1 MKGPRTNVTRRTG
14 IIGFAGLAALF
25 VISPVLVARQPEPRK
40 ITIVAKK
47 YKFEPNR
54 IELKV
59 GEPVEITFQ
68 SLDAKHGFS
77 CKDLKLEKVI
87 FTKDSPGKLTFT
99 PDKAGTFKFKCAHFC
114 GLGHPKMKGEIV
126 VAP

>member
-1 MKGPRTNVTRRTG
+1 MRRSG
-14 IIGFAGLAALF
+14 ANAASRIGVVGLAGLAALF
-25 VISPVLVARQPEPRK
+25 LISPRLAARQPEPRK
-40 ITIVAKK
+40 ITVVAKK
-47 YKFEPNR
+47 YRFEPDR

-68 SLDAKHGFS
+68 SLDARHGFS

-87 FTKDSPGKLTFT
+87 FTKNSPGKLTFT
-99 PDKAGTFKFKCAHFC
+99 PDRAGTFKFKCAHFC

>member
-1 MKGPRTNVTRRTG
+1 MRRSG
-14 IIGFAGLAALF
+14 ANAASRIGVVGLAGLAALLL
-25 VISPVLVARQPEPRK
+25 ISPRLAARQPEPRK
-40 ITIVAKK
+40 ITVVAKK
-47 YKFEPNR
+47 YRFEPDR

-68 SLDAKHGFS
+68 SLDARHGFS

-87 FTKDSPGKLTFT
+87 FTKNSPGKLTFT
-99 PDKAGTFKFKCAHFC
+99 PDRAGTFKFKCAHFC

>member
-1 MKGPRTNVTRRTG
+1 MKPVTNVMRRTG
-14 IIGFAGLAALF
+14 IAGFVGLAALLT
-25 VISPVLVARQPEPRK
+25 ISPLLVARQSEPRK
-40 ITIVAKK
+40 ITVVAKK
-47 YKFEPNR
+47 YKFEPNH

-68 SLDAKHGFS
+68 SLDARHGFS